1 MRRRIEGDHMVGSHD
16 PLYDTREAAVY
27 SRHGEST
34 LEKLR
39 LVGGGPVF
47 IKTGRTVR
55 YRKSDLDAW
64 LNSHRRRS
72 TSDRG
77 LEQPHSLGG

>member
-1 MRRRIEGDHMVGSHD
+1 MIGSDD
-16 PLYDTREAAVY
+16 PLYDTEEAAEY
-27 SRHGEST
+27 CRRGQST

-39 LVGGGPVF
+39 LTGEGPVF
-47 IKTGRTVR
+47 IKAGRAVR

-72 TSDRG
+72 TS
-77 LEQPHSLGG
+77 EYAAMAA